1 MDCNMESIEIFNQLK
16 QKVDSMVYRDNLR
29 PVSVNKQITVG
40 WESAL
45 GSPPSN
51 SSEITKREL
60 KYLSD
65 ITKSLTIKQK
75 NLIRL
80 VDDDPY
86 NLFTPILKDKR
97 LKFDKENLNK
107 VWNIASDVIT
117 NLKIKFNRPRPEQ
130 LAPVYGLKINVI
142 ETDTHQ
148 TPAYPSGHT
157 SYAAFCAY
165 LLADTYPEHSS
176 SFFAQVGV
184 AGYAR
189 CIQGVHYPSDNEAAM
204 TISGVI
210 WEELKYKMFPELYPT
225 YGELDV

>member
-1 MDCNMESIEIFNQLK
+1 MESIEVFNELK
-16 QKVDSMVYRDNLR
+16 VKIDSIVYEDDLKSVDVDER
-29 PVSVNKQITVG
+29 ITVG
-40 WESAL
+40 WRSAL
-45 GSPPSN
+45 AAPPSN

-65 ITKSLTIKQK
+65 ISSSLTIKKK

-80 VDDDPY
+80 VDKDPFD
-86 NLFTPILKDKR
+86 LFVPILKKNQ
-97 LKFDKENLNK
+97 LKFNKENLDK

-130 LAPVYGLKINVI
+130 LAPAYGLKINVTQ
-142 ETDTHQ
+142 TDTHQ

-165 LLADTYPEHSS
+165 LLADTYPKHSS

-204 TISGVI
+204 TISGVL
-210 WEELKYKMFPELYPT
+210 WEDLKYQLFPELYPT